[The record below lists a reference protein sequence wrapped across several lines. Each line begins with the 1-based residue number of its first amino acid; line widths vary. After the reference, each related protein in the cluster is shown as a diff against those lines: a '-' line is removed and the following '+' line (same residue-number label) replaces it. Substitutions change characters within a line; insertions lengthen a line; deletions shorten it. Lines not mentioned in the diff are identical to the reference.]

1 MGFKM
6 FCGFQGSM
14 EWLVDWLS
22 ATVQLQATGFSDQVT
37 PLYRQAALQAET
49 GQKTGELFHFFPPPA
64 LLLNFRLTLGRG
76 RFCLPGLSARILY
89 SQLSAILKWSDS
101 ETAILEWSD
110 SETVYI
116 LRSRSAC
123 FAYGF
128 VCFPLKLFWCLIFW
142 TQLVTVLH
150 DRHWTPE
157 TWVLRCI
164 IFICQLFVAEMKQ
177 RDLSAIFKS
186 E

>member
-49 GQKTGELFHFFPPPA
+49 GQKTGELFHFFPPPT
-64 LLLNFRLTLGRG
+64 LLLSFRLTLGRG

-110 SETVYI
+110 SETVHI
-116 LRSRSAC
+116 TKPQC
-123 FAYGF
+123 
-128 VCFPLKLFWCLIFW
+128 
-142 TQLVTVLH
+142 
-150 DRHWTPE
+150 
-157 TWVLRCI
+157 VLRLRFC
-164 IFICQLFVAEMKQ
+164 LFSIEVILVF
-177 RDLSAIFKS
+177 DILDTVGDGVT
-186 E
+186 